1 LAGSSPHKSEVRFMG
16 VDFIFRLVGMFVF
29 GLGGFYLGQT
39 LVRAGGVSLQD
50 GLVAI
55 IVSILVGG
63 LVGFVLMPF
72 LTTHPYRALQRRIK
86 QTPTTDL
93 LAAVTGLVLGLLIAV
108 LLSFPLSLLPSPL
121 REILPIIAAV
131 VFALLGMSTLISRR
145 RDFARRC
152 SPAVAAALDRASLLD
167 ERRCCWTPPS
177 SSTGALTTSAA
188 PGSGAARCW
197 CRALC

>member
-1 LAGSSPHKSEVRFMG
+1 MS
-16 VDFIFRLVGMFVF
+16 VDFIFRLIGLFVF

-39 LVRAGGVSLQD
+39 LVRAGGVSLHD

-108 LLSFPLSLLPSPL
+108 LLSFPLSFLPSPL
-121 REILPIIAAV
+121 REVLPIVTAV
-131 VFALLGMSTLISRR
+131 VLGLLGMSTLMSRR
-145 RDFARRC
+145 RDFAQLLSGRLPLR
-152 SPAVAAALDRASLLD
+152 SAESAASLLD
-167 ERRCCWTPPS
+167 ER
-177 SSTGALTTSAA
+177 
-188 PGSGAARCW
+188 
-197 CRALC
+197 